1 MEGSAAVTLRLAEQ
15 PLLGSNARLGC
26 SSVEQTGVPT
36 EEQHFRIL
44 RELERDPKVSQRRL
58 AEELGVS
65 VGKINYCLK
74 ALIDRGL
81 VKANNFRNSQ
91 NKRAYLYVLTPKGI
105 SEKSRNTVR
114 FLQRKTAE
122 YEALRK
128 EIERLRREVKQ
139 G

>member
-1 MEGSAAVTLRLAEQ
+1 MNKWEVS
-15 PLLGSNARLGC
+15 
-26 SSVEQTGVPT
+26 T
-36 EEQHFRIL
+36 EEPQYRIL
-44 RELERDPKVSQRRL
+44 RELERDPKVSQRHL

-105 SEKSRNTVR
+105 SEKSRNAVR

-128 EIERLRREVKQ
+128 EIDHLRREAKQ
-139 G
+139 K

>member
-1 MEGSAAVTLRLAEQ
+1 M
-15 PLLGSNARLGC
+15 
-26 SSVEQTGVPT
+26 GVFT

-44 RELERDPKVSQRRL
+44 RELERDPQVSQRRL

-65 VGKINYCLK
+65 VGKVNYLLR

-81 VKANNFRNSQ
+81 VKANNFRNSD

-105 SEKSRNTVR
+105 AEKSRNTVR

-128 EIERLRREVKQ
+128 EIDRLRREVEQ

>member
-1 MEGSAAVTLRLAEQ
+1 MRVH
-15 PLLGSNARLGC
+15 C
-26 SSVEQTGVPT
+26 STVEQTGDPT
-36 EEQHFRIL
+36 EEPHFRIL
-44 RELERDPKVSQRRL
+44 RELERDPKVSQRHL

-65 VGKINYCLK
+65 LGKINYCLK

-105 SEKSRNTVR
+105 SAKSRNALL

-122 YEALRK
+122 YEALRE
-128 EIERLRREVKQ
+128 EIDRLRREAKLK
-139 G
+139 

>member
-1 MEGSAAVTLRLAEQ
+1 MNSG
-15 PLLGSNARLGC
+15 
-26 SSVEQTGVPT
+26 GVT
-36 EEQHFRIL
+36 EEPHFRIL
-44 RELERDPKVSQRRL
+44 RELERDPKVSQRYL
-58 AEELGVS
+58 AEQLGVS

-91 NKRAYLYVLTPKGI
+91 NKRAYLYVLTPRGMR
-105 SEKSRNTVR
+105 EKSRNTLR

-128 EIERLRREVKQ
+128 EIDRLRHEARQ
-139 G
+139 R